1 MKMINFKHLMIWVGR
16 GSKSTLVDHYISG
29 DYSESLKRIEI
40 CYQNTDSV
48 DVKKIIANQLTVL
61 GRLISLSSLEVAH
74 LLTDFDKDGIE
85 VLIGEDSLSI
95 LLSLFFTNECE
106 NTYSKEFS
114 KKYIIKELAKLGLL
128 TDDIEH
134 QINTAWY

>member
-1 MKMINFKHLMIWVGR
+1 MINFKHLMIWVGR

-29 DYSESLKRIEI
+29 DYSES
-40 CYQNTDSV
+40 
-48 DVKKIIANQLTVL
+48 TVL